1 MCGALVG
8 QGRYETTQ
16 LPEGFTGAIPSKPFA
31 VVSLAQHVG
40 NTILGGSPAAFTLG
54 FCSHSGGG
62 LVEGASDGGPPAA
75 SQVVGISAGVA
86 LP

>member
-8 QGRYETTQ
+8 QGRYEITQ
-16 LPEGFTGAIPSKPFA
+16 LPEGCTNAIPPFA

-54 FCSHSGGG
+54 FCSHIGGG
-62 LVEGASDGGPPAA
+62 LVEGASDSGPPAA